1 MWLFNN
7 LLYRLITGGACVAVF
22 CLNSSFLFAMMD
34 LTEMAWF
41 TNLAVAV
48 VFVVV
53 LVHETRLDYEEY
65 TEDEEDEED
74 EGVIAHPAMP
84 IVPQVVSPVS
94 ASPNSAVAPAST
106 SVPVSAPVI
115 QQASA
120 EEQEMLRREQEAQVT
135 ALSSAAENS
144 RQASIS
150 KDEVALD
157 AIESAA
163 ADAPIEE
170 PPPYEDEEDYYY
182 PPAEDYAEIFG
193 NSGEN

>member
-22 CLNSSFLFAMMD
+22 CLLSSFLFAMMD

-41 TNLAVAV
+41 TNLAIAV

-53 LVHETRLDYEEY
+53 LAHETRLDYEEY
-65 TEDEEDEED
+65 TADEEDEEE
-74 EGVIAHPAMP
+74 EGAIAHPAMP

-106 SVPVSAPVI
+106 SVSVSAPVI

-120 EEQEMLRREQEAQVT
+120 EEQEMLRREQEQEAQAT
-135 ALSSAAENS
+135 AAEDS

-150 KDEVALD
+150 ADEAALA

-163 ADAPIEE
+163 ADSPIEE
-170 PPPYEDEEDYYY
+170 PPPYEEEDYYY

-193 NSGEN
+193 NSGKN